1 MGTKLSPQ
9 TYHPLLTDC
18 WKALEPLDRPLGVHR
33 WAGDTAGMWISTG
46 GEELWRGKGVIA
58 CPLHCRASLKNVCWQ
73 NSDNNSGSCVMFCL
87 AAVIIFIGRTS
98 LLIKLCLLSRAVL
111 LTFLFGLPVC
121 GENSVSLLTCK
132 GYIIVRV
139 IFLFSMKIMLVF
151 KETFTRKKE
160 KKEKNEIPQ
169 DVYRA
174 GSVIMTWD
182 TFWRYSFAPF
192 FFSFFCF
199 CFCFFALFN

>member
-1 MGTKLSPQ
+1 MATKLSPQ

-18 WKALEPLDRPLGVHR
+18 WKALGPLDRPLGVHR
-33 WAGDTAGMWISTG
+33 WAGDTAGMWFSTG
-46 GEELWRGKGVIA
+46 GEELWTGKGIVA
-58 CPLHCRASLKNVCWQ
+58 CPLHCKASLKNVCWQ
-73 NSDNNSGSCVMFCL
+73 NSDNSSVSCVMFCL

-160 KKEKNEIPQ
+160 KKRKEWNTTGCLQSWFCNHDLGHIL
-169 DVYRA
+169 RIFIC
-174 GSVIMTWD
+174 SW
-182 TFWRYSFAPF
+182 F
-192 FFSFFCF
+192 FVFFLLLFLFFCSF
-199 CFCFFALFN
+199 